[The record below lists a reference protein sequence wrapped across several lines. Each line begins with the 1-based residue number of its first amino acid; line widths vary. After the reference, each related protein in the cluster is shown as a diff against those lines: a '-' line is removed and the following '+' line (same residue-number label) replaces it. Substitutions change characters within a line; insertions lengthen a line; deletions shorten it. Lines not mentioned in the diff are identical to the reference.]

1 MKAVNLIPA
10 DQRRSSSAAGKS
22 GGAVYVLLGGL
33 AIVVAM
39 VAALT
44 LTNRSIADNTAK
56 ADALDAQ
63 AQVATA
69 KVGNLAAYKQFN
81 EVVKTRAT
89 GVKTLAATRI
99 DWGETFEQVSRV
111 VPADVSLTQLV
122 ASTAPGQGGG
132 SVSLRSALSNPAIE
146 IVGCAPS
153 QSRVALLMARLR
165 RLEGVQRVSVAS
177 SGKQDGSA
185 SASKSDSG
193 DSGSGGCQIDDQIP
207 QFQMVVFFGTPQAS
221 AASTTASGIQGAIK
235 TLNEGTAGT
244 TATPAPRPRV
254 PDMSNRDRIL
264 IGVMAC
270 LVAVAGFWF
279 LALKPKRAE
288 ATAAAARVA
297 EAQTKLDT
305 ANQALASAT
314 SARASFE
321 TDYATAA
328 RLGKAV
334 PDDDDAASLVF
345 QLESAARK
353 AGIDFRSLTV
363 GGASSG
369 PTATTTPAQPVL
381 VLVLVEQVL
390 VGHVDDAVGDAAT
403 TGTTGA
409 RPATTGSTG
418 LPPGVVAGSNG
429 MNNLPFTFVFDGDYF
444 SLSKLL
450 DLVRSFTTTNGDTVT
465 VRGRLM
471 TVESVNLQ
479 EGRNG
484 FPDVKATVT
493 ATAYLA
499 AQPIS
504 LPGGA
509 TAPSPTGG
517 TTPSTTTAPSN
528 QAAGGKSS
536 LPTATAGV
544 VR

>member
-1 MKAVNLIPA
+1 
-10 DQRRSSSAAGKS
+10 
-22 GGAVYVLLGGL
+22 
-33 AIVVAM
+33 
-39 VAALT
+39 
-44 LTNRSIADNTAK
+44 
-56 ADALDAQ
+56 
-63 AQVATA
+63 
-69 KVGNLAAYKQFN
+69 
-81 EVVKTRAT
+81 
-89 GVKTLAATRI
+89 
-99 DWGETFEQVSRV
+99 
-111 VPADVSLTQLV
+111 
-122 ASTAPGQGGG
+122 
-132 SVSLRSALSNPAIE
+132 
-146 IVGCAPS
+146 
-153 QSRVALLMARLR
+153 
-165 RLEGVQRVSVAS
+165 
-177 SGKQDGSA
+177 
-185 SASKSDSG
+185 
-193 DSGSGGCQIDDQIP
+193 
-207 QFQMVVFFGTPQAS
+207 
-221 AASTTASGIQGAIK
+221 
-235 TLNEGTAGT
+235 
-244 TATPAPRPRV
+244 
-254 PDMSNRDRIL
+254 MSNRDRIL
-264 IGVMAC
+264 ISVVAG

-279 LALKPKRAE
+279 LALKPKRAD
-288 ATAAAARVA
+288 AAAATAHAA
-297 EAQTKLDT
+297 EAQTKLT
-305 ANQALASAT
+305 AANQALASAT

-363 GGASSG
+363 GGATG
-369 PTATTTPAQPVL
+369 AATTTPSQPSSSSSSSSSSSKSSS
-381 VLVLVEQVL
+381 
-390 VGHVDDAVGDAAT
+390 GTSTTPSTTPST
-403 TGTTGA
+403 TGTSA
-409 RPATTGSTG
+409 

-484 FPDVKATVT
+484 FPQVKATVN

-504 LPGGA
+504 LPGGV

>member
-1 MKAVNLIPA
+1 
-10 DQRRSSSAAGKS
+10 
-22 GGAVYVLLGGL
+22 
-33 AIVVAM
+33 
-39 VAALT
+39 
-44 LTNRSIADNTAK
+44 
-56 ADALDAQ
+56 
-63 AQVATA
+63 
-69 KVGNLAAYKQFN
+69 
-81 EVVKTRAT
+81 
-89 GVKTLAATRI
+89 
-99 DWGETFEQVSRV
+99 
-111 VPADVSLTQLV
+111 
-122 ASTAPGQGGG
+122 
-132 SVSLRSALSNPAIE
+132 
-146 IVGCAPS
+146 
-153 QSRVALLMARLR
+153 
-165 RLEGVQRVSVAS
+165 
-177 SGKQDGSA
+177 
-185 SASKSDSG
+185 
-193 DSGSGGCQIDDQIP
+193 
-207 QFQMVVFFGTPQAS
+207 
-221 AASTTASGIQGAIK
+221 
-235 TLNEGTAGT
+235 
-244 TATPAPRPRV
+244 
-254 PDMSNRDRIL
+254 MSNRDRIL

-279 LALKPKRAE
+279 VALKPKRAE

-345 QLESAARK
+345 QLESVARK

-369 PTATTTPAQPVL
+369 PTATTTPAQPSSSSSSSSKSSS
-381 VLVLVEQVL
+381 
-390 VGHVDDAVGDAAT
+390 GTSTTPSAT
-403 TGTTGA
+403 PSATPSTTGA
-409 RPATTGSTG
+409 TGSTG

-450 DLVRSFTTTNGDTVT
+450 DLMRSFTTTNGDTVT

-528 QAAGGKSS
+528 QAAGGKTS

>member
-1 MKAVNLIPA
+1 M
-10 DQRRSSSAAGKS
+10 
-22 GGAVYVLLGGL
+22 
-33 AIVVAM
+33 
-39 VAALT
+39 T
-44 LTNRSIADNTAK
+44 
-56 ADALDAQ
+56 
-63 AQVATA
+63 
-69 KVGNLAAYKQFN
+69 
-81 EVVKTRAT
+81 
-89 GVKTLAATRI
+89 
-99 DWGETFEQVSRV
+99 
-111 VPADVSLTQLV
+111 
-122 ASTAPGQGGG
+122 
-132 SVSLRSALSNPAIE
+132 
-146 IVGCAPS
+146 
-153 QSRVALLMARLR
+153 
-165 RLEGVQRVSVAS
+165 
-177 SGKQDGSA
+177 
-185 SASKSDSG
+185 
-193 DSGSGGCQIDDQIP
+193 
-207 QFQMVVFFGTPQAS
+207 
-221 AASTTASGIQGAIK
+221 
-235 TLNEGTAGT
+235 
-244 TATPAPRPRV
+244 
-254 PDMSNRDRIL
+254 NRDRIL
-264 IGVMAC
+264 IGAMAC

-288 ATAAAARVA
+288 AAAASARVA
-297 EAQTKLDT
+297 EAQTKLTT

-345 QLESAARK
+345 QLESVARK

-363 GGASSG
+363 GGASCRGDPGPGHDAGAARPRPRPRPRRASPSSG
-369 PTATTTPAQPVL
+369 TSTTPSATPS
-381 VLVLVEQVL
+381 
-390 VGHVDDAVGDAAT
+390 T
-403 TGTTGA
+403 TGTTG
-409 RPATTGSTG
+409 RPQATGTTGTSA

-429 MNNLPFTFVFDGDYF
+429 MNKLPFTFVFDGDYF

-450 DLVRSFTTTNGDTVT
+450 DLMRSFTTTNGDTVT

-528 QAAGGKSS
+528 QAAGGKTS

>member
-1 MKAVNLIPA
+1 
-10 DQRRSSSAAGKS
+10 
-22 GGAVYVLLGGL
+22 
-33 AIVVAM
+33 
-39 VAALT
+39 
-44 LTNRSIADNTAK
+44 
-56 ADALDAQ
+56 
-63 AQVATA
+63 
-69 KVGNLAAYKQFN
+69 
-81 EVVKTRAT
+81 
-89 GVKTLAATRI
+89 
-99 DWGETFEQVSRV
+99 
-111 VPADVSLTQLV
+111 
-122 ASTAPGQGGG
+122 
-132 SVSLRSALSNPAIE
+132 
-146 IVGCAPS
+146 
-153 QSRVALLMARLR
+153 
-165 RLEGVQRVSVAS
+165 
-177 SGKQDGSA
+177 
-185 SASKSDSG
+185 
-193 DSGSGGCQIDDQIP
+193 
-207 QFQMVVFFGTPQAS
+207 
-221 AASTTASGIQGAIK
+221 
-235 TLNEGTAGT
+235 
-244 TATPAPRPRV
+244 
-254 PDMSNRDRIL
+254 MSNRDRIL

-321 TDYATAA
+321 ADYATAA

-363 GGASSG
+363 GGASAG
-369 PTATTTPAQPVL
+369 ATTTTTPAQTGSSSSSSKSSSSSSTTPS
-381 VLVLVEQVL
+381 
-390 VGHVDDAVGDAAT
+390 T
-403 TGTTGA
+403 TGTTGSTA
-409 RPATTGSTG
+409 GPTGTSA
-418 LPPGVVAGSNG
+418 LPPGVVAGTNG

-479 EGRNG
+479 ESRNG

-504 LPGGA
+504 LPGGV
-509 TAPSPTGG
+509 TAPSPVGG
-517 TTPSTTTAPSN
+517 TTPSTTPAPSN
-528 QAAGGKSS
+528 QTAGGKTS